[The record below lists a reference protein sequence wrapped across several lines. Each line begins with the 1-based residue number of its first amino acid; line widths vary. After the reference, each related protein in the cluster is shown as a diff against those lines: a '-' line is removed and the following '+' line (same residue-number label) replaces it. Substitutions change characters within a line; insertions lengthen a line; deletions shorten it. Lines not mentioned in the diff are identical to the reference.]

1 MCKYSTDS
9 RNLLMDF
16 GVASCKNRFR
26 CRTRRLLGC
35 SYILQVCLST
45 PLISVVP
52 VYLAYSIES
61 LMIEQPEEEK
71 KKKIVPN
78 KYI

>member
-1 MCKYSTDS
+1 MDEANWDVTCLKLSNERPKDS

-52 VYLAYSIES
+52 VYLAYSI
-61 LMIEQPEEEK
+61 
-71 KKKIVPN
+71 
-78 KYI
+78 